1 MAGELTL
8 SLNQAKDLSL
18 VDQSKNIISNIGTA
32 FSNAV
37 KNGTS
42 KLEFPDNLG
51 EKVKEGLSKID
62 LGEIGG
68 KAAETALKTGLSKL
82 GIKSNTFN
90 SVKQIFEAVKEGDL
104 KKGLSS
110 GLNVAI
116 DFLKVPTIAKNIIKE
131 GKDLILGKTL
141 DDELKTIM
149 KKQQN
154 TVSRINNKCKQMEEA
169 FNNNDT
175 KTLEKVYKTLKT
187 DVNNVMPIKDVI
199 DKGVAMLNRY
209 ELYMNKGNKDLTQTE
224 LELCNKLTKQAS

>member
-1 MAGELTL
+1 MAGELVL
-8 SLNQAKDLSL
+8 SLNQAKELSL
-18 VDQSKNIISNIGTA
+18 NDQSKNIISNIGTA

-37 KNGTS
+37 KNGAS

-51 EKVKEGLSKID
+51 DKVKEGLSKID

-68 KAAETALKTGLSKL
+68 KAAETALKTGLGKL
-82 GIKSNTFN
+82 GVKSNTFN

-116 DFLKVPTIAKNIIKE
+116 DFLKVPKVAKTILKE
-131 GKDLILGKTL
+131 GKDFILGKNL

-169 FNNNDT
+169 FNANDT
-175 KTLEKVYKTLKT
+175 KTLEKVYKSLKK
-187 DVNNVMPIKDVI
+187 DVGNVMPIKDVI
-199 DKGVAMLNRY
+199 DRGISMLNRY
-209 ELYMNKGNKDLTQTE
+209 ELYINKGNKALSETE
-224 LELCNKLTKQAS
+224 LELCNKLAKQA